1 MILQYGLETG
11 SPVMVVIGVA
21 VWAGASFAVLLAMD
35 VLECFLHA
43 LRLHWVEF
51 QNKFYAAGQPQTNT
65 QRLRRSFV
73 RDYVRFILLTACSI
87 LYRVLCICLFQ
98 MDMRT
103 SRSNSAQAAT
113 TLNTKP
119 HAAAHTLFP
128 PSSSLRRSIL
138 LRARSFF
145 SCLMLQTCQLFQLHG
160 PLAPTL
166 SSAPVLPPI
175 ARTSTE
181 RAKNI
186 EKRTL
191 RMGGR
196 TVWTLTQPKASVRHP
211 RRCMDAAIHLCDGQA
226 MSGEKERQRQR
237 RKRAEPTGRKKE
249 NPEER
254 RHNGTKNACL
264 YSVATISP

>member
-51 QNKFYAAGQPQTNT
+51 QNKFYAAGQAQTQT
-65 QRLRRSFV
+65 QRRSV
-73 RDYVRFILLTACSI
+73 RSSVTMSVFILLTACSI
-87 LYRVLCICLFQ
+87 VYRVLCVCLLQ

-113 TLNTKP
+113 TPNTKP
-119 HAAAHTLFP
+119 HTATPAPFP
-128 PSSSLRRSIL
+128 PSPALLLLRRSIL

-160 PLAPTL
+160 PL
-166 SSAPVLPPI
+166 VLPP
-175 ARTSTE
+175 
-181 RAKNI
+181 
-186 EKRTL
+186 
-191 RMGGR
+191 
-196 TVWTLTQPKASVRHP
+196 
-211 RRCMDAAIHLCDGQA
+211 
-226 MSGEKERQRQR
+226 
-237 RKRAEPTGRKKE
+237 
-249 NPEER
+249 
-254 RHNGTKNACL
+254 
-264 YSVATISP
+264 